1 LTVRKI
7 GYTRVSI
14 ARWVPYLFLLPA
26 FILLFA
32 FRIAPALAGFRE
44 ALYAHNLS
52 PVKRTFVGWE
62 NFAHIFRDPI
72 FWKSLRIT
80 LVFSLVTNP
89 LQTALAL
96 ALAILANQRVRGIS
110 LFRSIY
116 LLPVVISINVTSTI
130 WGLLLHKDAGMI
142 NGILVQLGLP
152 RQPFLLSPDQA
163 LWTIIGIISW
173 VGVPYWMMFF
183 LAGLQGIPETL
194 YEAAAIDGAGAWQ
207 CFRHITLP
215 LLRRVIAFVLISD
228 TVVNLF
234 LFAPVWILTRG
245 GPQLST
251 NLLMYDAYRRGFV
264 WGDMGSSA
272 AMMMILLVIAAIAVA
287 VEFLVLRTREE

>member
-1 LTVRKI
+1 M
-7 GYTRVSI
+7 
-14 ARWVPYLFLLPA
+14 PYLFLLPA
-26 FILLFA
+26 LILLFV
-32 FRIAPALAGFRE
+32 FRIIPALAGFRE
-44 ALYAHNLS
+44 ALYMHNLS
-52 PVKRTFVGWE
+52 PARRAFVGLD
-62 NFAHIFRDPI
+62 NFAHLMGDPI
-72 FWKSLRIT
+72 FWRSLRIT

-96 ALAILANQRVRGIS
+96 ALALLANQRVRGIS

-116 LLPVVISINVTSTI
+116 LLPVVISINVTSTV
-130 WGLLLHKDAGMI
+130 WGLLLNKDLGMV

-152 RQPFLLSPDQA
+152 RQPFLSSPDQA
-163 LWTIIGIISW
+163 LWTVIGIISW

-183 LAGLQGIPETL
+183 LAGLQGIPHAL
-194 YEAAAIDGAGAWQ
+194 YEAAAIDGANAWQ
-207 CFRHITLP
+207 SFRHITLP
-215 LLRRVIAFVLISD
+215 LLRRVLAFVLISD

-264 WGDMGSSA
+264 WGDMGGSA
-272 AMMMILLVIAAIAVA
+272 AMMTVLLIIAAIAVA
-287 VEFLVLRTREE
+287 GEFFLFRLRE